1 MCFEVCW
8 DRKCEVLIVSLLI
21 LLFGS
26 CLCAVLLG
34 LSRLLFQLCSC
45 RFYSHAPLYFLL
57 PLPSFSFFCLLF
69 PSVFSLYSFSLFR
82 RSCRFPWTLSL
93 FFALSFFSLSVCY
106 SSLSVLST
114 DRYGWEAIQRAS
126 SRFLESCAWSWCQ
139 WLWTLLVN
147 TVFLQQCF
155 LRKAQDGRIDW
166 ID

>member
-1 MCFEVCW
+1 ML
-8 DRKCEVLIVSLLI
+8 RQKMRS
-21 LLFGS
+21 
-26 CLCAVLLG
+26 
-34 LSRLLFQLCSC
+34 
-45 RFYSHAPLYFLL
+45 SHSEFTHTPLRLL
-57 PLPSFSFFCLLF
+57 PLCCSSWSFKIAVPIMFLSLLF
-69 PSVFSLYSFSLFR
+69 PRSFIFSPPSSLFLLFL
-82 RSCRFPWTLSL
+82 SIVFLCLLALLFLSLSSVLSLSLDPLSL
-93 FFALSFFSLSVCY
+93 FFALSLFSLCVCY